1 MCPPCPTSLLLRN
14 RHRHATTDGK
24 RARQGTGR
32 SSRSQPHSPGTSGRG
47 VCRGPGQHGHTAW
60 GSTARP
66 RCREPTPRRRGLEV
80 PAKGEVRVVTL
91 THKPS
96 SWAGGSR
103 ASLER
108 AASRMHS
115 NFSTEPR
122 SRPARSRLPC
132 PFFPPSLHHSSS
144 FYSLASRPTC
154 VSCVLD
160 SPSCDAEDL
169 RASARPSLRLGSRAE
184 TAPDPALT
192 LFCTA
197 PRLLASPLPSLR
209 PLCFPRDWGRG
220 RLPTRRG
227 CARLGEFLVFLGHPG
242 CPGEPVYL
250 ANLRRDQNRPACLA
264 ACVSDG
270 RADNSVLRAQG
281 DMLGSLKVK
290 MNSCFWA
297 HV

>member
-47 VCRGPGQHGHTAW
+47 VCRGPGHHGHTAW

-66 RCREPTPRRRGLEV
+66 RCTEPTPRRRGLEV

-197 PRLLASPLPSLR
+197 PRLLGYSRLRCPRCGRSASLGTGVVADCPRAGDLHAWVSSWSSL
-209 PLCFPRDWGRG
+209 
-220 RLPTRRG
+220 
-227 CARLGEFLVFLGHPG
+227 AI
-242 CPGEPVYL
+242 PVAL
-250 ANLRRDQNRPACLA
+250 ENLFTLQT
-264 ACVSDG
+264 
-270 RADNSVLRAQG
+270 
-281 DMLGSLKVK
+281 
-290 MNSCFWA
+290 
-297 HV
+297 